1 MPRLTDTPAWHALSE
16 YAAKLRQPDLREQF
30 HLRQLFASDPERF
43 QKLSLSHG
51 DLLLDFSKQRVT
63 DESLRLLH
71 NLAID
76 ADVTGWQQ
84 RMLAGEILNHTEHR
98 AVRHIELRAGNSAPP
113 EVQSVLK
120 RIEHFCENIHSGQW
134 RGFNG
139 DPIRDV
145 VNIGIGGSDLG
156 PRMAVQALAAHH
168 YPDLKVHFVANLD
181 GADLAN
187 TLQMLNPCTTLFIVA
202 SKTFTT
208 LETMR
213 NARTARAWLL
223 AAADGDEKAIAQH
236 FVAASTNLK
245 ATDEFGIARE
255 NVFEFW
261 DWVGGRFS
269 LWSAIGLPIALAVG
283 YRNFAS
289 LLAGAHDIDQH
300 FFQAPIEKNLP
311 LTMALLAVW
320 NTDFLASASHG
331 IFPYSHSLGLLPAY
345 LQQLE
350 MESNGKCV
358 DREGVAIDV
367 PTCPILWGKAGTN
380 GQHSFFQ
387 LLHQGGQPIPSDFIA
402 LARSDF
408 PLPEHHPG
416 LLANCLAQAAALAFG
431 QTAEEAHAAG
441 ISDELLP
448 YRSFPGNQPSST
460 LVLPELTPF
469 TLGQLLALYEHK
481 VFCLG
486 ILWNLNSFDQ
496 WGVELG
502 KHLAGRLTP
511 LLNGETEDKSLDS
524 STLGLIAHFRR
535 LQA

>member
-1 MPRLTDTPAWHALSE
+1 MPNLTDTNAWHALSE
-16 YAAKLRQPDLREQF
+16 HAAKMRQPHLREQF
-30 HLRQLFASDPERF
+30 HLRRLFAGDPERF
-43 QKLSLSHG
+43 SKFSLRHG
-51 DLLLDFSKQRVT
+51 DLLLDFSKQRIT
-63 DESLRLLH
+63 DESMRRLH
-71 NLAID
+71 ALAEE
-76 ADVTGWQQ
+76 ADIRGWQLC
-84 RMLAGEILNHTEHR
+84 MLAGEAINHTEHR
-98 AVRHIELRAGNSAPP
+98 AVRHIELRAGDAAPP
-113 EVQSVLK
+113 EVKAVLA
-120 RIEHFCENIHSGQW
+120 RIERFCESIHSAQW
-134 RGFNG
+134 RGFTG
-139 DPIRDV
+139 DRISDV

-156 PRMAVQALAAHH
+156 PRMAVQALAAHQH
-168 YPDLKVHFVANLD
+168 PDLRVHFVANMD
-181 GADLAN
+181 GADLAS
-187 TLQMLNPCTTLFIVA
+187 TLNALNPRSTLFIVA

-223 AAADGDEKAIAQH
+223 DAANGDSTAIAKH
-236 FVAASTNLK
+236 FVAASTNLG

-283 YRNFAS
+283 YGNFS
-289 LLAGAHDIDQH
+289 RLLAGAHDIDEH
-300 FFQAPIEKNLP
+300 FFNAPIASNLP
-311 LTMALLAVW
+311 LTMALLALW

-358 DREGVAIDV
+358 DRQGATIDV

-387 LLHQGGQPIPSDFIA
+387 LLHQGGQPVPSDFIA
-402 LARSDF
+402 LAKSDF
-408 PLPEHHPG
+408 PLPGHHPG

-431 QTAEEAHAAG
+431 QTAAEAHVAG

-448 YRSFPGNQPSST
+448 YRSFTGNQPSST

-511 LLNGETEDKSLDS
+511 LLAGEADDQTLDS
-524 STLGLIAHFRR
+524 STLGLIAYLR
-535 LQA
+535 QQQG